1 MNIIPI
7 LLLLQ
12 VFIIAAI
19 IVSSTILY
27 LPVFKWL
34 LGKIS
39 LSYGYLHVIALLGL
53 VCLALYRQLKINP
66 FQTPIFFHFGIFI
79 WVPATAL
86 YLFNEANLGIYI
98 LSSLLFIFYLY
109 GLSGHFIRMSLW
121 RSMLLPV
128 LLTVLILPFEHY
140 LDIYLGFP
148 LRVFSAKLAS
158 YLLQLYNF
166 PTLSVE
172 SILMIENRAAI
183 VDIDCSGINSL
194 WVGAIFY
201 LLLSWIEAYRL
212 NFRWFVIGVIFG
224 SLLIFANVVR
234 IVILVALELVIQLP
248 QLAEMLH
255 QFLGVLGF
263 VISCIIAWALLLY
276 YNTPSAMEMPIKNQ
290 VREIT
295 SMSSLISVTVILV
308 IIIGFII
315 LYKPITQPIL
325 AKAQYNIQLAPQ
337 YHAKYEKLS
346 RFEQDFF
353 LNNNAYT
360 QKLSFS
366 LLDKALAGSMILVW
380 SKNFKSQHLPENC
393 YIASGYGVSQ
403 KGVWVFN
410 QQLAVRFLS
419 LIKKFSDN
427 KDKQHTAIYWFQSA
441 TNTTTDYSSRI
452 MDALFNS
459 ARDWVM
465 VSILWNR
472 PVSAEEVSAYVEEIK
487 TLIDLELN

>member
-1 MNIIPI
+1 MYIIRI
-7 LLLLQ
+7 SLLLQ
-12 VFIIAAI
+12 IFIII
-19 IVSSTILY
+19 TSIILY

-39 LSYGYLHVIALLGL
+39 LTYGYLHVIALLGL
-53 VCLALYRQLKINP
+53 VSLALYRLSQLKANP
-66 FQTPIFFHFGIFI
+66 FQTPILFHPGIFI
-79 WVPATAL
+79 WVPATGL
-86 YLFNEANLGIYI
+86 YLFNEANFGIYI
-98 LSSLLFIFYLY
+98 LSSLLFILHIY
-109 GLSGHFIRMSLW
+109 GLSGHFIRRSLW

-128 LLTVLILPFEHY
+128 LLIILILPFEHY

-148 LRVFSAKLAS
+148 LRVFSAELAGS
-158 YLLQLYNF
+158 LLQLSNF
-166 PTLSVE
+166 PILTVE

-224 SLLIFANVVR
+224 SLLVFANVVR

-290 VREIT
+290 VREVT
-295 SMSSLISVTVILV
+295 SMSSLISVSVILV
-308 IIIGFII
+308 IIIGFVM
-315 LYKPITQPIL
+315 LYKPIIKPIL

-337 YHAKYEKLS
+337 YHAKSQKLS
-346 RFEQDFF
+346 SFERDFF
-353 LNNNAYT
+353 LNNNAHI

-366 LLDKALAGSMILVW
+366 LPLLDTALNGSMILVW

-393 YIASGYGVSQ
+393 YIATGYGVLQ

-410 QQLAVRFLS
+410 RQLAVRFLS
-419 LIKKFSDN
+419 LIN
-427 KDKQHTAIYWFQSA
+427 KDNQHTAIYWFQSA
-441 TNTTTDYSSRI
+441 TNTTTDYSSRLI
-452 MDALFNS
+452 DGLFNS

-465 VSILWNR
+465 VSILWDR

-487 TLIDLELN
+487 ILIDLELN

>member
-1 MNIIPI
+1 
-7 LLLLQ
+7 
-12 VFIIAAI
+12 
-19 IVSSTILY
+19 
-27 LPVFKWL
+27 L

-39 LSYGYLHVIALLGL
+39 LTYGYLHVIALLGL
-53 VCLALYRQLKINP
+53 VSLALYRLSQLKTNP
-66 FQTPIFFHFGIFI
+66 FQTPILFHPGIFI
-79 WVPATAL
+79 WVPATGL
-86 YLFNEANLGIYI
+86 YLFNEANFGIYI
-98 LSSLLFIFYLY
+98 LSSLLFILYLY
-109 GLSGHFIRMSLW
+109 GLSGHFIRRSLW

-128 LLTVLILPFEHY
+128 LLIILILPFEHY

-148 LRVFSAKLAS
+148 LRVFSAELAGS
-158 YLLQLYNF
+158 LLQLSNF
-166 PTLSVE
+166 PILTVE

-224 SLLIFANVVR
+224 SLLVFANVVR
-234 IVILVALELVIQLP
+234 IAILVALELVMQLP

-263 VISCIIAWALLLY
+263 VISCIIAWVLLLY
-276 YNTPSAMEMPIKNQ
+276 YNTPFAMEMPIKNQ
-290 VREIT
+290 VSEG
-295 SMSSLISVTVILV
+295 LISVSVILV
-308 IIIGFII
+308 IIIGFIM
-315 LYKPITQPIL
+315 LYKPITKPIL

-337 YHAKYEKLS
+337 YHAKSQKLS

-353 LNNNAYT
+353 LNNNAHI

-366 LLDKALAGSMILVW
+366 LLDKPLAGSMILVW

-419 LIKKFSDN
+419 LIKN
-427 KDKQHTAIYWFQSA
+427 KQHTAIYWFQSA

-452 MDALFNS
+452 IDGLFNS
-459 ARDWVM
+459 AHDWVM
-465 VSILWNR
+465 VSILWDR
-472 PVSAEEVSAYVEEIK
+472 PVSAEEVSTYVEQIK
-487 TLIDLELN
+487 ILIDLELN

>member
-1 MNIIPI
+1 
-7 LLLLQ
+7 
-12 VFIIAAI
+12 
-19 IVSSTILY
+19 
-27 LPVFKWL
+27 L

-39 LSYGYLHVIALLGL
+39 LTYGYLHVIALLGL
-53 VCLALYRQLKINP
+53 VSLALYRLSQLKTNP
-66 FQTPIFFHFGIFI
+66 FQTPILFHPGIFI
-79 WVPATAL
+79 WVPATGL
-86 YLFNEANLGIYI
+86 YLFNEANFGIYI
-98 LSSLLFIFYLY
+98 LSSLLFILHIY
-109 GLSGHFIRMSLW
+109 GLSGHFIRRSLW

-128 LLTVLILPFEHY
+128 LLIILILPFEHY

-148 LRVFSAKLAS
+148 LRVFSAELAGS
-158 YLLQLYNF
+158 LLQLSNF
-166 PTLSVE
+166 PILTVE

-224 SLLIFANVVR
+224 SLLVFANVVR
-234 IVILVALELVIQLP
+234 IAILVALELVMQLP

-263 VISCIIAWALLLY
+263 VISCIIAWVLLLY
-276 YNTPSAMEMPIKNQ
+276 YNTSSAMEMPIKNQ
-290 VREIT
+290 VSEG
-295 SMSSLISVTVILV
+295 LISVSVILV
-308 IIIGFII
+308 IIIGFIM
-315 LYKPITQPIL
+315 LYKPITKPIL
-325 AKAQYNIQLAPQ
+325 TKAQYSIQLAPQ
-337 YHAKYEKLS
+337 YHAKSQKLS

-353 LNNNAYT
+353 LNNNAHI

-366 LLDKALAGSMILVW
+366 LLDKPLAGSMILVW

-419 LIKKFSDN
+419 LIKN
-427 KDKQHTAIYWFQSA
+427 KQHTAIYWFQSA

-452 MDALFNS
+452 IDGLFNS

-465 VSILWNR
+465 VSILWDR
-472 PVSAEEVSAYVEEIK
+472 PVSAEEVSTYVEQIK
-487 TLIDLELN
+487 ILIDLELN